1 MFLVT
6 LLSFPVGLNIVKEK
20 QAKLKIGGMTC
31 ASCARNVELAVSQ
44 LEGVKKASVNLATE
58 TLHLEFDP
66 ELVRIEDVRKAVEEI
81 GYSVPEN
88 ETTVN
93 VKIGGMT
100 CASCA
105 KAIETAV
112 GGLPGVKSVSVN
124 LATETARITYVPD
137 ITGLDE
143 IRKAVE
149 EIGYRYL
156 GVGGEKSEKD
166 GAEESA
172 VGEMKKKLLAAAAVG
187 SVLLFLQYGG
197 YMGVPEIPYN
207 SLIQFAL
214 ATPVMIYSG
223 RSMFSSALRALRHRM
238 LNMDVMY
245 SMGVGS
251 AYVASVLS
259 TIGLLPEDYLF
270 YETAVLLLAFLLLGR
285 TLEAIAKGRT
295 SEAIKKL
302 IGLQAKTAIVVRDGR
317 EIEVPV
323 EEVRVGD
330 IVIVKPGEKIPVD
343 GVVVE
348 GQSYVDES
356 MITGEPIPALK
367 KKGDEVVGAT
377 INKNGVLKIKATR
390 VGSDTLL
397 AQIIRLVE
405 EAMGSRPP
413 IQKLADKIVA
423 YFIPVV
429 LTIAVTSFIYWYF
442 IAGVPEIFAFTTLV
456 AVLVIACPCAFGLA
470 TPTAL
475 TVGMG
480 KGAELGILIKN
491 GEALEI
497 ARRVTTVVF
506 DKTGTLTKGKPEVTD
521 IIAFEGDEMEVL
533 RVAAIAE
540 KRSEHPLAEA
550 IVRKAEEA
558 GMSVEE
564 PEKFE
569 VITGKGVIASVNGEK
584 ILVGSRK
591 LMAENGMEVSREVED
606 TLQRLESEAKTAIL
620 VSHNGRIIGAVGIAD
635 NIKPSAKEAIE
646 ELHRIG
652 KKVAMITGDNRRT
665 AEAIARRLGID
676 EVLAE
681 VLPHQKAEEVK
692 RLQENGEVVAFVG
705 DGIND
710 APALAQADLGIAIG
724 SGTDVA
730 IESGE
735 IVLMRDD
742 LRDVVAAIQLSEKTL
757 SKIKQN
763 LFWAMIYNTILIP
776 VAAGA
781 LYPVFGIVFRPEW
794 AGLAMAMSSVS
805 VVTNSLLMKNYVP
818 PASSIS
824 GKLKN

>member
-1 MFLVT
+1 M
-6 LLSFPVGLNIVKEK
+6 SEEK
-20 QAKLKIGGMTC
+20 IKLKVSGMTC
-31 ASCARNVELAVSQ
+31 SSCARNIEHAVSQ
-44 LEGVKKASVNLATE
+44 VEGVQRANVNLSTE
-58 TLHLEFDP
+58 TLFVELEP
-66 ELVRIEDVRKAVEEI
+66 EKTSVDEIKKAVEDI
-81 GYSVPEN
+81 GYKIVED
-88 ETTVN
+88 TKTVT

-100 CASCA
+100 CASCVRT
-105 KAIETAV
+105 IETAL
-112 GGLPGVKSVSVN
+112 GELTGIRNVSVN
-124 LATETARITYVPD
+124 LATESARIVFDPTKTTVDD
-137 ITGLDE
+137 IK
-143 IRKAVE
+143 KAIEGV
-149 EIGYRYL
+149 GYRFL
-156 GVGGEKSEKD
+156 GMEGEETK
-166 GAEESA
+166 AEE
-172 VGEMKKKLLAAAAVG
+172 VKEDYVRMMKKKLAFAASIG
-187 SVLLFLQYGG
+187 TVLLILQYGRYVG
-197 YMGVPEIPYN
+197 LPEIQYN
-207 SLIQFAL
+207 SLIQFVL
-214 ATPVMIYSG
+214 ATPVMFYSG
-223 RSMFSSALRALRHRM
+223 KSMFSAAIRAVRHGT

-251 AYVASVLS
+251 AYVASIFS
-259 TIGLLPEDYLF
+259 TAGVLPEEYLF

-302 IGLQAKTAIVVRDGR
+302 VGLQAKTATIVRDGE

-323 EEVRVGD
+323 EDVVVGD
-330 IVIVKPGEKIPVD
+330 VVIVKPGEKIPVD
-343 GVVVE
+343 GVVIE
-348 GQSYVDES
+348 GESYVDES
-356 MITGEPIPALK
+356 MITGEPIPNLK
-367 KKGDEVVGAT
+367 KSGDEVVGAT
-377 INKNGVLKIKATR
+377 INKNSVLRIRATR

-405 EAMGSRPP
+405 EAMGSKPP
-413 IQKLADKIVA
+413 IQKLADRIVT

-429 LTIAVTSFIYWYF
+429 LTIAISSFIYWYF
-442 IAGVPEIFAFTTLV
+442 IADVPALFAFTTLV

-480 KGAELGILIKN
+480 KGAELGILIKS
-491 GEALEI
+491 GDALEI
-497 ARRVTTVVF
+497 ARKVTTVVF

-521 IIAFEGDEMEVL
+521 IVAFGSDESDVL
-533 RVAAIAE
+533 LLAAIAE

-550 IVRKAEEA
+550 IVRRAETE
-558 GMSVEE
+558 GVEIND

-569 VITGKGVIASVNGEK
+569 VIAGKGVAASFNGSR

-591 LMAENGMEVSREVED
+591 LMTENGLKVDEKIEEILQ
-606 TLQRLESEAKTAIL
+606 TLEKEAKTAIL
-620 VSHNGRIIGAVGIAD
+620 VASNGKIIGAVGIAD
-635 NIKPSAKEAIE
+635 TIKDSAIEAID
-646 ELHRIG
+646 ELHRMG

-665 AEAIARRLGID
+665 AEAIARKLGID
-676 EVLAE
+676 TVLSE

-742 LRDVVAAIQLSEKTL
+742 LRDVVAAIQLSGKTL
-757 SKIKQN
+757 NKIKQN

-776 VAAGA
+776 VAAG
-781 LYPVFGIVFRPEW
+781 LFYPVFGLVFRPEW

-805 VVTNSLLMKNYVP
+805 VVTNSLLMKNYIP
-818 PASSIS
+818 PV
-824 GKLKN
+824 KRDK

>member
-1 MFLVT
+1 VSKFEEK
-6 LLSFPVGLNIVKEK
+6 NI
-20 QAKLKIGGMTC
+20 KITGMSC
-31 ASCARNVELAVSQ
+31 ASCVKAIEVALKD
-44 LEGVKKASVNLATE
+44 LEGVKDVSVNLATE
-58 TLHLEFDP
+58 SAVVKFDP
-66 ELVRIEDVRKAVEEI
+66 SKVSLEEI
-81 GYSVPEN
+81 TETIESIGYGVVKE
-88 ETTVN
+88 ERAVT

-100 CASCA
+100 CASCV
-105 KAIETAV
+105 KTIEMVV
-112 GGLPGVKSVSVN
+112 GELPGVKSVSVN
-124 LATETARITYVPD
+124 LATESARIVYDPGVTSLDD
-137 ITGLDE
+137 IKKAIEEVGYQFIGVEGEEKGKEEEAREDH
-143 IRKAVE
+143 IR
-149 EIGYRYL
+149 
-156 GVGGEKSEKD
+156 
-166 GAEESA
+166 
-172 VGEMKKKLLAAAAVG
+172 EMKKKLSFAATIG
-187 SVLLFLQYGG
+187 IVLVFLQYGDYIG
-197 YMGVPEIPYN
+197 LPEIPYN
-207 SLIQFAL
+207 SLIQFVL
-214 ATPVMIYSG
+214 ATPVMFYSG
-223 RSMFSSALRALRHRM
+223 RSMFAAAVRALSHKM

-251 AYVASVLS
+251 AYVASVFS
-259 TIGLLPEDYLF
+259 TLGFLPKDYLF

-302 IGLQAKTAIVVRDGR
+302 IGLQAKTAIVVRDGK

-323 EEVRVGD
+323 EDVRVGD
-330 IVIVKPGEKIPVD
+330 VVIVKPGEKIPVD

-348 GQSYVDES
+348 GESYVDES
-356 MITGEPIPALK
+356 MITGEPIPNLK
-367 KKGDEVVGAT
+367 KIGDEVVGAT
-377 INKNGVLKIKATR
+377 INKNSVLRIKATR

-397 AQIIRLVE
+397 AQIIKLVE
-405 EAMGSRPP
+405 EAMGSKPP
-413 IQKLADKIVA
+413 IQRLADKIVA

-442 IAGVPEIFAFTTLV
+442 IADVPAIFAFTTLV

-497 ARRVTTVVF
+497 ARKVTIVIF

-521 IIAFEGDEMEVL
+521 IIAFDGGETEVL
-533 RVAAIAE
+533 KIAAMAE

-550 IVRKAEEA
+550 IVRRAEAEEIDIA
-558 GMSVEE
+558 E
-564 PEKFE
+564 PKKFE
-569 VITGKGVIASVNGEK
+569 VIAGKGVVASLNGDR

-591 LMAENGMEVSREVED
+591 LMMENGLAVDERIEE
-606 TLQRLESEAKTAIL
+606 TLQRLEKEAKTAIL
-620 VSHNGRIIGAVGIAD
+620 VASNGRIIGAVGIAD
-635 NIKPSAKEAIE
+635 TIKESAKEAIE
-646 ELHRIG
+646 ELHKMG

-665 AEAIARRLGID
+665 AEAIARKLGID
-676 EVLAE
+676 TVLAE

-692 RLQENGEVVAFVG
+692 RLQEQGEVVAFVG

-724 SGTDVA
+724 SGTDIA

-742 LRDVVAAIQLSEKTL
+742 LKDVVAAIQLSGKTL

-776 VAAGA
+776 VAAGL
-781 LYPVFGIVFRPEW
+781 LYPFFGIVFLPEW
-794 AGLAMAMSSVS
+794 AGAAMALSSVS
-805 VVTNSLLMKNYVP
+805 VVTNSLLMKNYMP
-818 PASSIS
+818 PI
-824 GKLKN
+824 KREK